1 MSFATNLQA
10 TSVQLLVKYG
20 NAVTLI
26 KSVKDTVYNPA
37 IAGGYAIVNTTYSDK
52 AYIKAPTTAE
62 LEYSG
67 IDSSL
72 WNKVS
77 GIATI
82 AYKSEYSNITNDWTI
97 NGKKVQK
104 VIKTEA
110 QDTPIVLK
118 VYF

>member
-1 MSFATNLQA
+1 MSLATSLQA
-10 TSVQLLVKYG
+10 TALELITKYG
-20 NAVTLI
+20 NTVTFVATT
-26 KSVKDTVYNPA
+26 KSTTYNPA
-37 IAGGYAIVNTTYSDK
+37 IAGGYATTTVTHTDK
-52 AYIKAPTTAE
+52 AYVKTPTTVE

-82 AYKSEYSNITNDWTI
+82 AYKSEYSSINNDWTV
-97 NGKKVQK
+97 NGKKVHK